1 MKKLVL
7 FAALTAMGLATTA
20 IAEVVVEDADENGA
34 ISYAELVVAYPDL
47 TEEAYAALDTD
58 ESGELSM
65 EELKA
70 AMESGALGA

>member
-20 IAEVVVEDADENGA
+20 IAEVVVEDTDENGTL
-34 ISYAELVVAYPDL
+34 SYAEMAAAFPDL
-47 TEEAYAALDTD
+47 SEEAFVALDTD